1 MKYLLLFAP
10 ELVLLSGGLI
20 MFILSL
26 IGSSGKQTRKA
37 ALGVGFAA
45 ILVCLLSINQHGEL
59 FYQAYRIDL
68 FSQVFKLAIA
78 IGFVLV
84 LLLSKELKGIREA
97 VCPEYYL
104 FMMIS
109 TAGLT
114 MLVSSVELLTLFV
127 ALELASFS
135 MYLMVPMRDD
145 RAGLRIQMES
155 AAKYILFGIAA
166 TGIMLFGMS
175 YLFGLTGTT
184 YLSEMLPKL
193 HEMAET
199 PVAIVAIAMV
209 MAGFFY
215 KLAIF
220 PFHFW
225 VPDVYQG
232 ASNETTAFIASVPKI
247 AAVALLIRIVTL
259 IPPDGQALVTLIMGV
274 SICSMFYGN
283 LVALV
288 QKDIKRMLAFSGIAH
303 AGFMLIGLVTM
314 TSIGYATAM
323 YYIFAYMLMICAC
336 FLVICNVSK
345 DGENVLIEDLR
356 GLHQRAP
363 LLALTMAVSMFA
375 MAGLPP
381 FVGFMGKFM
390 VLTQA
395 LQQGFLLLVIMAVL
409 NTAFAIY
416 YYLSVVKTV
425 YVSSPK
431 SMAEKT
437 PIAVDGMTK
446 AVSVVLIIA
455 MIFLCLA
462 PGAVL
467 DITSEAVKNMVHAQ

>member
-10 ELVLLSGGLI
+10 ELVLLSGGLL

-26 IGSSGKQTRKA
+26 TGSSGQQIRKA
-37 ALGVGFAA
+37 ALGVGFVAT
-45 ILVCLLSINQHGEL
+45 LVCLLSINQSGEL
-59 FYQAYRIDL
+59 FYRAYRIDL
-68 FSQVFKLAIA
+68 FSQIFKLVIA
-78 IGFVLV
+78 GGFVLV
-84 LLLSKELKGIREA
+84 LLLASELKGVRET
-97 VCPEYYL
+97 VRPEYYL

-109 TAGLT
+109 TTGL
-114 MLVSSVELLTLFV
+114 MLLVSSVELLTLFI

-145 RAGLRIQMES
+145 RSGLRIQMES
-155 AAKYILFGIAA
+155 ATKYILFGIAA

-193 HEMAET
+193 HGMAET
-199 PVAIVAIAMV
+199 PAAIVAIAMV
-209 MAGFFY
+209 MAGLFY

-232 ASNETTAFIASVPKI
+232 ASNETAAFIASVPKI

-259 IPPDGQALVTLIMGV
+259 IPPDGQVLVTLIMV
-274 SICSMFYGN
+274 LSICSMFYGN

-288 QKDIKRMLAFSGIAH
+288 QKDLKRMLAFSGIAH
-303 AGFMLIGLVTM
+303 AGFMLIGFVTL

-323 YYIFAYMLMICAC
+323 YYILGYMLMICAC

-363 LLALTMAVSMFA
+363 LLALTLAVSMFA

-390 VLTQA
+390 LLTQA
-395 LQQGFLLLVIMAVL
+395 LQEGFLFLVIMAVL

-416 YYLSVVKTV
+416 YYLSVVKAV
-425 YVSSPK
+425 YVSTP
-431 SMAEKT
+431 EKT
-437 PIAVDGMTK
+437 VEQLPISVDGMTK
-446 AVSVVLIIA
+446 AVCVALIVAIV
-455 MIFLCLA
+455 FLCLA
-462 PGAVL
+462 PGTVL
-467 DITSEAVKNMVHAQ
+467 DIAGEAVRNM

>member
-26 IGSSGKQTRKA
+26 TGSAGQHARKA
-37 ALGVGFAA
+37 AIGVAFAA
-45 ILVCLLSINQHGEL
+45 ILTCLLVLNQYGEL
-59 FYQAYRIDL
+59 FYGAYRIDL
-68 FSQVFKLAIA
+68 FSQAFKLAIA
-78 IGFVLV
+78 VGFVLV
-84 LLLSKELKGIREA
+84 LLLDRELKGIRA
-97 VCPEYYL
+97 DVRPEYYL
-104 FMMIS
+104 FMTIS
-109 TAGLT
+109 VIGL
-114 MLVSSVELLTLFV
+114 MMMVSSVELLTLFI

-145 RAGLRIQMES
+145 RVGLRIHIES
-155 AAKYILFGIAA
+155 SAKYILFGIAA

-193 HEMAET
+193 HQMADM
-199 PVAIVAIAMV
+199 PVAMVGIAMV
-209 MAGFFY
+209 LAGLFF

-232 ASNETTAFIASVPKI
+232 ASNGTTAFIASVPKI
-247 AAVALLIRIVTL
+247 AAVALLIRIVTM
-259 IPPDGQALVTLIMGV
+259 IPPDGQVLLTLIMVV

-303 AGFMLIGLVTM
+303 AGFILIGFITL
-314 TSIGYATAM
+314 TSIGYATAI
-323 YYIFAYMLMICAC
+323 YYMFGYMLMICAC

-345 DGENVLIEDLR
+345 DGENLLIEDLR

-363 LLALTMAVSMFA
+363 LLALTLAVSMFA

-390 VLTQA
+390 ILTQA
-395 LQQGFLLLVIMAVL
+395 LQQGYLILVIMAVL
-409 NTAFAIY
+409 NTAIAIY
-416 YYLSVVKTV
+416 YYLSVVKV
-425 YVSSPK
+425 AYVSVPENIT
-431 SMAEKT
+431 EK
-437 PIAVDGMTK
+437 PPLAVTGMTK
-446 AVSVVLIIA
+446 VVAVTLMVAII
-455 MIFLCLA
+455 ILCFT
-462 PGAVL
+462 PDVVL
-467 DITSEAVKNMVHAQ
+467 DIAYEAVKNM